1 MLGVPKMS
9 VGVSLPYFTSPS
21 CTGGLIGFFPS
32 TLELIAQ
39 TKKQY
44 GGTLVLP
51 LKKEQYE

>member
-44 GGTLVLP
+44 GGTLVLT